1 MTRLPGGADEAAFV
15 MNVRRE
21 LQKWTVYSTPY
32 KQYFYGDAQL
42 LYKVW
47 FWIKKVWNELSQ
59 VLGHISWNCQAQV
72 QVHPRLI
79 SGPFKFIPFRNIY
92 SNIKDLGLELTFNS
106 VW

>member
-79 SGPFKFIPFRNIY
+79 SDLFIQIQQ
-92 SNIKDLGLELTFNS
+92 DAVL
-106 VW
+106 